1 MTRLGLALLL
11 VLLST
16 GVTLAAPK
24 CPDGWV
30 FRFTARESELHVVV
44 LREGN
49 HFCAI
54 DSGGFESGPL
64 VADGEQS
71 LDDYL
76 PEGTTW
82 RIFGPRNQPM
92 PTPAPTPDPQP
103 QPSPTPVVPPLPTP
117 PLPPV
122 PPLSPLPNTA
132 MEA

>member
-1 MTRLGLALLL
+1 MMRLGLALLL
-11 VLLST
+11 VMLST

-44 LREGN
+44 LREGD

-64 VADGEQS
+64 VADGERS

-76 PEGTTW
+76 PEGRTW
-82 RIFGPRNQPM
+82 RIFGQPNHPL
-92 PTPAPTPDPQP
+92 PTPQPTP
-103 QPSPTPVVPPLPTP
+103 PTPVVIPPLPVP
-117 PLPPV
+117 PTPPV
-122 PPLSPLPNTA
+122 PPPSPLPNTA

>member
-1 MTRLGLALLL
+1 VTRLGLALLL

-64 VADGEQS
+64 VADGERS

-92 PTPAPTPDPQP
+92 PTPAPIPTPQP
-103 QPSPTPVVPPLPTP
+103 LPVPPT
-117 PLPPV
+117 PPV
-122 PPLSPLPNTA
+122 PPPSPLPNTA

>member
-1 MTRLGLALLL
+1 MIRLGLIVVLL
-11 VLLST
+11 VLSIA
-16 GVTLAAPK
+16 VPVLATSK

-82 RIFGPRNQPM
+82 RIFGPPNQPM
-92 PTPAPTPDPQP
+92 PTPAPTPQP
-103 QPSPTPVVPPLPTP
+103 QPSPTPVVPPVLPTP
-117 PLPPV
+117 PTPPV
-122 PPLSPLPNTA
+122 PPPSSLPNTA
-132 MEA
+132 VEA